1 MAPRPR
7 SSKNKDLPANLYR
20 NDDGKSFR
28 YRHPIDGT
36 WHGMGTDKTKAI
48 AAANKL
54 NSLLIKT
61 NDLVG
66 AVLGKKTFGD
76 IVKYY
81 LEEDLPTRAK
91 KYSAK
96 TIDLYTLRLTQC
108 NINSKWENLPIDS
121 ITLLMVN
128 EHLDTLTNR
137 ASNQCRSRLI
147 EIFSIAMSKGL
158 CPDNPA
164 AATLKKPEKKQRKR
178 HTLEGL
184 TEIRAVAP
192 TWLQNAI
199 DLALLTTQRRSDII
213 KMKWADI
220 KDGWLYIE
228 QVKTTED
235 SDDEFEELEGAGYIR
250 LKIDEEIQ
258 KVLDRCKASDIISPF
273 IIHRRPLKINNKH
286 KATKEHWTQIN
297 LAYLS
302 VEFKKAADLA
312 NPYPTY
318 TAQQKP
324 TFHEVRALSIH
335 LYKQLGK
342 DPQALAGHASAQMT
356 DMYASGHSTILWN
369 DVEVGMKLPFNTD

>member
-7 SSKNKDLPANLYR
+7 APKSKDLPANLYR
-20 NDDGKSFR
+20 DRDSFR
-28 YRHPIDGT
+28 YRHPVTGD
-36 WHGMGTDKTKAI
+36 WHGMGSNKPAAI
-48 AAANKL
+48 AAARQL
-54 NSLLIKT
+54 NDLLIAPS
-61 NDLVG
+61 NLVAG
-66 AVLGKKTFGD
+66 VLGKKTFGD

-81 LEEDLPTRAK
+81 LEEDLPTRDK
-91 KYSAK
+91 KYSVK
-96 TIDLYTLRLTQC
+96 TIENYTLRLTQC
-108 NINSKWENLPIDS
+108 NENSKWENLPIDS

-128 EHLDTLTNR
+128 EHLDSLTNR
-137 ASNQCRSRLI
+137 ASNQCRGRLI
-147 EIFSIAMSKGL
+147 EIFNIAMSKGL

-164 AATLKKPEKKQRKR
+164 AATLKKPERKQRKR

-184 TEIRAVAP
+184 TAIRAVADP
-192 TWLQNAI
+192 WLQNAI
-199 DLALLTTQRRSDII
+199 DLALLTTQRRSDIV

-220 KDGWLYIE
+220 KDGWLYVE

-250 LKIDEEIQ
+250 IKIDDEIQ
-258 KVLDRCKASDIISPF
+258 KVLDRCRASNIISPF
-273 IIHRRPLKINNKH
+273 IIHRRPKKINNKH
-286 KATKEHWTQIN
+286 KAGKEHWTQVN

-302 VEFKKAADLA
+302 VAFKEAADRA
-312 NPYPTY
+312 NPYPMY

-356 DMYASGHSTILWN
+356 ELYASGHSTILWN
-369 DVEVGMKLPFNTD
+369 DVEVGMKLPFTE